1 MCTSQVGAEYA
12 RAWEGV
18 VSVVVGW
25 WWGCW
30 VKMLRNHS
38 GGQAQRCMRALLPC
52 CRVSLLFLFDLVPSG
67 CRACLLPPR
76 PAGRQCY
83 AQEPIFVPRPGGV
96 AEDDGWVLA
105 LVFDGALERSQLVIL
120 DAQRLSGGREKRE
133 WMVKRATAE

>member
-38 GGQAQRCMRALLPC
+38 GGQAQRCMRAVLPWLPRLPAAAPP
-52 CRVSLLFLFDLVPSG
+52 CRPAVLCPGTHLCAAPGWG
-67 CRACLLPPR
+67 CR
-76 PAGRQCY
+76 G
-83 AQEPIFVPRPGGV
+83 
-96 AEDDGWVLA
+96 
-105 LVFDGALERSQLVIL
+105 
-120 DAQRLSGGREKRE
+120 
-133 WMVKRATAE
+133 